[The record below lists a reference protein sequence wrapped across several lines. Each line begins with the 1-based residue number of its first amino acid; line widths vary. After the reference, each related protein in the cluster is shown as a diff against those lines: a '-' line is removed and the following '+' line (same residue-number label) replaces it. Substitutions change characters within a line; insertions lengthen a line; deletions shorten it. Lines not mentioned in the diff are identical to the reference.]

1 MLQKYKSIKKKS
13 VHTSLV
19 NKYSNNFHFY
29 FSKSINEIIYNDT
42 KSPINN
48 AIKDLIMMSDET
60 EYLNRIYNYYNAVGK
75 EEIFDRIRLISGNF
89 LPIQDSIAKGIL
101 PLIILWNILPILSRS
116 SKPGIGEYARW
127 LLLMDHLINQKYKI
141 KTSNPLLVL
150 DFWNQCQV

>member
-1 MLQKYKSIKKKS
+1 MLQKYKSIKKKP

-89 LPIQDSIAKGIL
+89 LPIQDSIVKGIL
-101 PLIILWNILPILSRS
+101 PLIIL
-116 SKPGIGEYARW
+116 
-127 LLLMDHLINQKYKI
+127 
-141 KTSNPLLVL
+141 
-150 DFWNQCQV
+150 